1 MEVSKPVMKLGPGAT
16 VSTAKA
22 PRMKM
27 KKAGEDSDKRQFNYL
42 IFGESETGKTSTV
55 AQLAA
60 AGYKV
65 FVIFTDLG
73 NDNGISGAQVYA
85 NLKKTSEAFRSNVA
99 WVALSDVD
107 EVAKFL
113 EDPDKL
119 VEGFKDFDPD
129 FLVWDGFSFHQQMNI
144 MPEVEEIINKDDNSE
159 GRMENYQGWGMTKNR
174 TLRTTKD
181 FLSILSPTGKPLHK
195 IVTTAVK
202 YGSEKVGPDKTEVR
216 AKHEPDISGAASRFI
231 RYGFDAVFETLRS
244 GEKFEYAMN
253 ISAAT
258 KRRFSLPEKMEA
270 DFVKLHNNLLSQV
283 K

>member
-1 MEVSKPVMKLGPGAT
+1 MTGGMKLGPGAL
-16 VSTAKA
+16 VNAAKS
-22 PRMKM
+22 PKM
-27 KKAGEDSDKRQFNYL
+27 KLKRAGDDGDKRQFNYL

-60 AGYKV
+60 AGHKV

-73 NDNGISGAQVYA
+73 NDNGISGAQVYS
-85 NLKKTSEAFRSNVA
+85 NLKKTQEAFKNNVA
-99 WVALSDVD
+99 WVALSDTD
-107 EVAKFL
+107 EVGRFL

-144 MPEVEEIINKDDNSE
+144 MPEVEEAINKDDSSE

-174 TLRTTKD
+174 TLRTTKE
-181 FLSILSPTGKPLHK
+181 FLDLKSPSGKALHK
-195 IVTTAVK
+195 IVTAAVK
-202 YGSEKVGPDKTEVR
+202 YGSEKVGPDKSEVR

-258 KRRFSLPEKMEA
+258 KRRFTLPEKMEA
-270 DFVKLHNNLLSQV
+270 DFVKLHNNLTSQIAQ
-283 K
+283 